1 MPMSYKDNTARVVAE
16 AERLAGRG
24 IRAAAI
30 FLANRVKEIVSVPA
44 PRRIAIAGKRAKW
57 VPPGTRYYVA
67 TTPAIA
73 GAPPRKLSGQ
83 LRRSITWEYREDI
96 QTARVGT
103 NIVYGRRLEL
113 GFPRG
118 HKPHPYLSVAL
129 ERHKGQLAT
138 IIGDVAGG
146 GR

>member
-1 MPMSYKDNTARVVAE
+1 MPMSYENNAAKIAAE

-30 FLANRVKEIVSVPA
+30 FLTSRVKEIVSVPA
-44 PRRIAIAGKRAKW
+44 PRRIAIAGKRARW

-83 LRRSITWEYREDI
+83 LRRTITWEYREDI
-96 QTARVGT
+96 KTARVGT

-118 HKPHPYLSVAL
+118 HKTHPYLSVAL
-129 ERHKGQLAT
+129 ERYKTQLAL
-138 IIGDVAGG
+138 IIGTVAGG
-146 GR
+146 GG